1 MNTILDRNN
10 TELSFAEYF
19 LFKDNAQK
27 VTRLQ
32 NVGAMSSGSLVG
44 QGLVLTV
51 AHALE
56 SDESPKIKYRNKILK
71 AKILY
76 KHPDVDAMLL
86 GFDPSSFD
94 GDLPY
99 LGFSNTVNLGEKVYG
114 LGFPL
119 PEKLNF
125 QPVFYRADATST
137 HIYRAPQ
144 YFQFC
149 GQISSGCSGTVLVN
163 DFGKV
168 VGIVSKKAEP
178 YNDTGFPNDWN
189 LAVSTPYF
197 IDEIKRYLPSTS
209 RDQQSRMSSHR
220 IAKILED
227 TAVVVLACD
236 RQRI

>member
-1 MNTILDRNN
+1 MNTIPDRNN

-19 LFKDNAQK
+19 LFKDNAEK
-27 VTRLQ
+27 VTRLH

-51 AHALE
+51 AHAVE
-56 SDESPKIKYRNKILK
+56 NDESPKIIYRNKILK
-71 AKILY
+71 AKVLF

-86 GFDPSSFD
+86 SFDPSSFD

-99 LGFSNTVNLGEKVYG
+99 LEFSNTVNLGENVYG
-114 LGFPL
+114 LGFPI

-125 QPVFYRADATST
+125 QPVFYRADVTST
-137 HIYRAPQ
+137 DIYRAPQ
-144 YFQFC
+144 HFQFS
-149 GQISSGCSGTVLVN
+149 GEISGGCSGTALVN
-163 DFGKV
+163 DFAKV

-178 YNDTGFPNDWN
+178 YNDMELPNNWN

-197 IDEIKRYLPSTS
+197 INEIKRYLPPTS
-209 RDQQSRMSSHR
+209 RDQQSRMSSQR

-236 RQRI
+236 

>member
-1 MNTILDRNN
+1 MKTILDRNN
-10 TELSFAEYF
+10 SELSFAEYF

-27 VTRLQ
+27 VTRLH

-56 SDESPKIKYRNKILK
+56 SDESPKIIYRNKILK

-76 KHPDVDAMLL
+76 KHSYVDAMLL

-99 LGFSNTVNLGEKVYG
+99 LGFSNTVNLGENVYG

-125 QPVFYRADATST
+125 QPVFYSAEVTST
-137 HIYRAPQ
+137 DIYRAPQ

-149 GQISSGCSGTVLVN
+149 GEISNGCSGTALVN

-168 VGIVSKKAEP
+168 VGIVSKKAEA
-178 YNDTGFPNDWN
+178 YNDVELPNNWN
-189 LAVSTPYF
+189 LAVATPYF
-197 IDEIKRYLPSTS
+197 IKSIKRYLPPTS
-209 RDQQSRMSSHR
+209 SNQQSRLSSQKV
-220 IAKILED
+220 AKLLEN

-236 RQRI
+236 RRMI